1 MDGIL
6 IVDKP
11 EGRTSHD
18 VVARVRRMLGEKRVG
33 HTGTLDP
40 FATGVLVLLV
50 GRATRLAQ
58 FLAGAEKEYEATIR
72 LGYSTTTGDLTGE
85 RRDFGNA
92 GAASDAAND
101 GERTSEAANADA
113 EANEVVDVAVD
124 VSEIVSGGGETNAPD
139 CATLERARVESAL
152 AGLRGEIDQ
161 VPPMYSAKKVGGK
174 KLYELARRGE
184 EIERKAVRV
193 SVREF
198 EIVSDEKGAFLLRN
212 EDGTCDMRAR
222 VVCSAGT
229 YVRALGESLGEALG
243 TGAHLAALRRTRAG
257 EFRAGIAVTLDEL
270 QMVVEAG
277 GAREIL
283 TPLESALPH
292 LPSAHLSAEESRRAR
307 HGAAVRARDPAEGL
321 SEGAHV
327 LMFDERG
334 ALLAVGVYDAARAL
348 VQPRVML
355 AAEK

>member
-11 EGRTSHD
+11 AGRTSHD
-18 VVARVRRMLGEKRVG
+18 VVARVRRVLREKRVG

-58 FLAGAEKEYEATIR
+58 FLAGAEKEYETTIR

-85 RRDFGNA
+85 RRYFGND
-92 GAASDAAND
+92 GTASDAAND

-113 EANEVVDVAVD
+113 RASEVVDVAID
-124 VSEIVSGGGETNAPD
+124 VSEIVSGGETNAPD
-139 CATLERARVESAL
+139 CSTLERARVESAL
-152 AGLRGEIDQ
+152 EGLRGEIDQ

-198 EIVSDEKGAFLLRN
+198 EIVADEDGAFLLRN
-212 EDGTCDMRAR
+212 EDGTCDLRAR

-257 EFRAGIAVTLDEL
+257 EFRAVDAITLDEL
-270 QMVVEAG
+270 QRIVEGVG

-292 LPSAHLSAEESRRAR
+292 LPSAHLTAEESRRAR
-307 HGAAVRARDPAEGL
+307 HGAAISARDPAEAL

-334 ALLAVGVYDAARAL
+334 SLLAVGVYDAARAL
-348 VQPRVML
+348 LQPRVML